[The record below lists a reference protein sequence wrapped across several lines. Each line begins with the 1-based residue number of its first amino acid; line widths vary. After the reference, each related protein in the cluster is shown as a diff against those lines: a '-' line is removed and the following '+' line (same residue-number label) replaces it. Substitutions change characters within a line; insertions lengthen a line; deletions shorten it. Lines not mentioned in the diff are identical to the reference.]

1 MHKQAKSDEEKLRA
15 GLEDKRRD
23 AESRAVDVQHKAGA
37 MRSQYEEMLRQV
49 RS

>member
-1 MHKQAKSDEEKLRA
+1 MRA

-23 AESRAVDVQHKAGA
+23 AESRAVDVQHKASA

-49 RS
+49 HS